1 MKTIKRQEEIAFN
14 AISFKDAVTLLS
26 LMDALTNLVNVQ
38 RVFDLYNSLPAEEKE
53 KYKKVWMHND
63 IHIQSE
69 TAERILKVLLDLG
82 FVSQTD
88 LKVATLDDLEL
99 K

>member
-1 MKTIKRQEEIAFN
+1 MKTIKRTEEIAFT
-14 AISFKDAVTLLS
+14 AIDFKDAVTLLS

-38 RVFDLYNSLPAEEKE
+38 RVFNLYNSLPTEERE

-69 TAERILKVLLDLG
+69 TAERILKVLSGLG
-82 FVSQTD
+82 FVAQTD
-88 LKVATLDDLEL
+88 LREATLNDLEL